1 MLEGVANNINGSTER
16 KNVFLAANQDYL
28 SLPISNTITN
38 SNDIDLEI
46 VFTLDDWN
54 TTTIEGITGF
64 GDYLTNHFYV
74 DKWLNPNQILIQ
86 IYSSGAAIYTRS
98 FTVSPTLINTL
109 KIQGGQMFF
118 NGVEFG
124 AGTGFN
130 NLTVSL
136 NQSSTTVGASPDGSS
151 ISGEI
156 TNFTIN
162 GETFSLNEGNG
173 LTSVGSNGTIV
184 TRNTSHSDNLNYIN
198 HNVIKPI

>member
-1 MLEGVANNINGSTER
+1 
-16 KNVFLAANQDYL
+16 
-28 SLPISNTITN
+28 
-38 SNDIDLEI
+38 
-46 VFTLDDWN
+46 
-54 TTTIEGITGF
+54 
-64 GDYLTNHFYV
+64 
-74 DKWLNPNQILIQ
+74 
-86 IYSSGAAIYTRS
+86 
-98 FTVSPTLINTL
+98 
-109 KIQGGQMFF
+109 MFF

-136 NQSSTTVGASPDGSS
+136 NQSNVTVGASPDGSF